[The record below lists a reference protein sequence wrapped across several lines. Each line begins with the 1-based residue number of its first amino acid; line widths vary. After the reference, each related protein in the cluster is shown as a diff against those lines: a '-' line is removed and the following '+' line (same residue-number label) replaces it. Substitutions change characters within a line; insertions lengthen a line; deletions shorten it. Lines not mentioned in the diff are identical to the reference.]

1 MPAMIEGE
9 EDRMG
14 REMVGPRIAARA
26 LDRRIK
32 TLRKQQDEYRAR
44 IERLEESVREVERLK
59 DMIAPPTP
67 RALETP

>member
-1 MPAMIEGE
+1 MPELVEEG
-9 EDRMG
+9 DRMS
-14 REMVGPRIAARA
+14 EVVGPRLATRA

-44 IERLEESVREVERLK
+44 IVRLEESVRVVERLK
-59 DMIAPPTP
+59 DMIAPPKP